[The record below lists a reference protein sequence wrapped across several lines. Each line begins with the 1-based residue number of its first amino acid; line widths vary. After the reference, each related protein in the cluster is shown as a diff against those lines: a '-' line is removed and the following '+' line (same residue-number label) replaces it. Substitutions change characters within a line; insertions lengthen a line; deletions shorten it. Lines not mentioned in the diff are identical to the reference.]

1 MIRDL
6 TVRNFRGFEHL
17 EVKGLGRVNLIIG
30 RNDTGKTS
38 LMGAAAFVEGPA
50 ALAWAPLLGHPALT
64 LDDFERVWRPMLR
77 MGRVEQGVQL
87 ETTSDT
93 EVQHSVEIGVT
104 VPRIRGA
111 FEVRYMWDRN
121 LTVWSPNGG
130 FAPPVSMGEPNWW
143 SPSAP
148 EPEENLVDPLTRI
161 YTQGNLHRVV
171 EAMRIIQP
179 GLERLDI
186 IGTTLYVVL
195 AGSLPLPLSIL
206 GDGSRRLLE
215 FAIPI
220 ADNAPAAYI
229 DEIEN
234 GFHWSTLAK
243 VWTLLRTSTVE
254 QTFATTHR
262 EENIRIACENF
273 IEAGDDGL
281 RIVRL
286 DRTDAGHRAVV
297 YSAEEALAAM
307 ESGLEIRG

>member
-6 TVRNFRGFEHL
+6 TIRNFRGFEHL

-38 LMGAAAFVEGPA
+38 LMGAAAFAGDLPVFS
-50 ALAWAPLLGHPALT
+50 WAPYLAHPQLSH
-64 LDDFERVWRPMLR
+64 DDFERVWRPMFR
-77 MGRVEQGVQL
+77 FGRVEEAVNLSTVREDGRR
-87 ETTSDT
+87 SHT
-93 EVQHSVEIGVT
+93 EISIPQPTAG
-104 VPRIRGA
+104 PFRIALTIDGA
-111 FEVRYMWDRN
+111 ARS
-121 LTVWSPNGG
+121 WSPSTGFLPPMPRGG
-130 FAPPVSMGEPNWW
+130 EGAWW
-143 SPSAP
+143 SHSAP
-148 EPEENLVDPLTRI
+148 EPEERLVYALTKV
-161 YTQGNLHRVV
+161 YTRGSLQRVV
-171 EAMRIIQP
+171 DAMQIIQP
-179 GLERLDI
+179 SLERLDI
-186 IGTTLYVVL
+186 IGHTLYVVL
-195 AGSLPLPLSIL
+195 AGSLPLPLSVL

-215 FAIPI
+215 FAIPG
-220 ADNAPAAYI
+220 ALQAESCFI

-234 GFHWSTLAK
+234 GFHWSTLTK
-243 VWTLLRTSTVE
+243 VWTLLRTSQIG

-273 IEAGDDGL
+273 LEAGDDGL